1 MTDRLFK
8 GIFLCFF
15 FILTTLVSCKRN
27 DDEPLLPP
35 TRISRLYVS
44 FLEVQPD
51 DLALP
56 FDNIGVFEPADS
68 LLFPLPK
75 LFNSQ
80 VKEGGGIYFNP
91 YAKRV
96 FQGSLKD
103 FSIKTFSVSLIGVLG
118 TASSFIDSTL
128 VSQAGLAFDQPSTY
142 LYVSNNLTNSI
153 HAYKSAANIN
163 GVLKKAPKRF
173 ILNSQPRGLVLDH
186 DSIMVV
192 LRSEAVHQVGLLENP
207 SKIDSGQVTLS
218 KVITI
223 SGASDLRGIAYSS
236 KLNLLVLSDV
246 GNGKV
251 YIVENAREAFSQ
263 SSVITSEQTISGEL
277 TQISQPIDVA
287 IDDREGKMF
296 LYVADRSKKSILRF
310 KLTDRGN
317 IAPGA
322 VVKTTLTPVSI
333 YLDAR

>member
-1 MTDRLFK
+1 MTNRLFK

-15 FILTTLVSCKRN
+15 LITITLVSCKRN

-56 FDNIGVFEPADS
+56 YNNIAVFDPADS
-68 LLFPLPK
+68 VLFSTPQ

-80 VKEGGGIYFNP
+80 VEEGAGIYFNP

-128 VSQAGLAFDQPSTY
+128 VSQAGLAYDQASTN

-153 HAYKSAANIN
+153 HAYKTAANIN
-163 GVLKKAPKRF
+163 GVLKKGPKRF
-173 ILNSQPRGLVLDH
+173 VLNSQPRGLVLDN

-192 LRSEAVHQVGLLENP
+192 LRGGSLNQVGLLENP
-207 SKIDSGQVTLS
+207 SKIDSGLVTLS
-218 KVITI
+218 KAITI
-223 SGASDLRGIAYSS
+223 SGASDLRGIAYSN

-246 GNGKV
+246 GNGNV
-251 YIVENAREAFSQ
+251 YIIENAREAFTQ
-263 SSVITSEQTISGEL
+263 SSVITSHQTISGAL

-287 IDDREGKMF
+287 IDDRDEKMF
-296 LYVADRSKKSILRF
+296 LYVADREKKLVLRF
-310 KLTDRGN
+310 KLADRGN
-317 IAPGA
+317 TQPDA
-322 VVKTTLTPVSI
+322 VTKTALTPVSI